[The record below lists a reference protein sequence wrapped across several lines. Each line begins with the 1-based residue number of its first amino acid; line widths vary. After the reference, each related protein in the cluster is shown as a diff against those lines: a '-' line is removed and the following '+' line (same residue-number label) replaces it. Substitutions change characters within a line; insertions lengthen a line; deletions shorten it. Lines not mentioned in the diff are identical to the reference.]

1 MYVVVISST
10 LESQHACVRFTPLAL
25 QSCLII
31 TAKTT
36 VLLHTSEIC
45 WYWLQFDTESY
56 AHRPL
61 SDDLVKELS
70 TMNKL
75 HDHEDLLP

>member
-1 MYVVVISST
+1 MCTLYST
-10 LESQHACVRFTPLAL
+10 CSTIM

-31 TAKTT
+31 TAKAAE
-36 VLLHTSEIC
+36 LLHTSVIC
-45 WYWLQFDTESY
+45 WHLLQFGVESY

>member
-1 MYVVVISST
+1 MCTLYST
-10 LESQHACVRFTPLAL
+10 CSTIM

-31 TAKTT
+31 TAKAAE
-36 VLLHTSEIC
+36 LLHTSVIC
-45 WYWLQFDTESY
+45 WYLLQFDVESY

-61 SDDLVKELS
+61 SDDLVKKLS

-75 HDHEDLLP
+75 HYHEDLLP